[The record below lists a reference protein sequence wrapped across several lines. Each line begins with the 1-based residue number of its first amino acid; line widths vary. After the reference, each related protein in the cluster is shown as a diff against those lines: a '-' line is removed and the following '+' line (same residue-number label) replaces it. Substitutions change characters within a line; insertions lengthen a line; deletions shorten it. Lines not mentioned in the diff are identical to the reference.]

1 MRSSQWN
8 RYGKAPAQLTL
19 NQKIFNVL
27 MAFVLVFTLIP
38 VTSLTYTDEA
48 NAEPTVQQLSDEAAG
63 NEGSSNDSSSQNGN
77 SGQGNT
83 GTSEGSQNGADSS
96 EVQEGGRIILIQPIL
111 DRTASLPSRVIVI
124 RTLTKQITIR
134 EATMALLIPPLL
146 VMKETNLALQL
157 LPKQKDPMRLMN
169 SNVILWHG
177 SPTWM
182 PAKLARN

>member
-63 NEGSSNDSSSQNGN
+63 SESSSQNGN

-96 EVQEGGRIILIQPIL
+96 EVQEGG
-111 DRTASLPSRVIVI
+111 V
-124 RTLTKQITIR
+124 
-134 EATMALLIPPLL
+134 
-146 VMKETNLALQL
+146 
-157 LPKQKDPMRLMN
+157 
-169 SNVILWHG
+169 G
-177 SPTWM
+177 
-182 PAKLARN
+182 